1 MRNSS
6 HELDS
11 WDINI
16 LLTVK
21 NHDPQ
26 KKQMDIKSLIRD
38 NETFEEFS
46 YLSRTGLTFHLIA
59 LRPESLYQAKENIAP
74 TRLKLSGKL
83 ATWR

>member
-26 KKQMDIKSLIRD
+26 KKQTDIKLLIRD
-38 NETFEEFS
+38 NEIFEEFS

-59 LRPESLYQAKENIAP
+59 LRSESLYQAKEI
-74 TRLKLSGKL
+74 
-83 ATWR
+83 